1 MPRIGFES
9 WDGALADI
17 DGEPYVVFGGC
28 NYLGL
33 AQHPDVHAAIK
44 RGLGKWGATTTAS
57 RETTG
62 NTKAH
67 EDLETEIAR
76 FLGMPS
82 AILTTEGYTA
92 NIALGQ
98 GLAGEFTVA
107 VVDEKSH
114 SSVVF
119 GMGAPGLRVITYK
132 HLDAADAV
140 RLAKRE
146 RGAGERVVVMSDGV
160 FAAGGSVA
168 PAGEILAGL
177 PENVLLI
184 LDDCH
189 GFTVL
194 GECGRGTAS
203 HFGIAGDPRLILT
216 TTLGK
221 GLGCYGGAVL
231 GPAGLV
237 SRIRERALVYRGTT
251 PCPPPLIE
259 GAREALRVLERE
271 PEHLEAL
278 RRNIGHMKRALT
290 EAIGWKPLQ
299 DPAMVRGGPDG
310 RGGTPEVP
318 IFVFHLPTAAE
329 MERVQKALDDEGYFV
344 PLIDYPGG
352 PVPLYFRPTVT
363 ASHTGGQIEAFV
375 KALMEATGNPHARH
389 AADVSVR

>member
-9 WDGALADI
+9 WDGAHAVI
-17 DGEPYVVFGGC
+17 DGRPRVVFGGC

-33 AQHPDVHAAIK
+33 AQHPAVHAAIA
-44 RGLGKWGATTTAS
+44 RGLERWGTTTTAS

-62 NTKAH
+62 NTRAH
-67 EDLETEIAR
+67 EGLEAEIAA

-98 GLAGEFTVA
+98 GLAGEYSVA

-114 SSVVF
+114 SSVMF
-119 GMGAPGLRVITYK
+119 GMGAPGLRVVTYR
-132 HLDAADAV
+132 HLDATDAV
-140 RLAKRE
+140 SVAKGEHAR
-146 RGAGERVVVMSDGV
+146 GERVVVMSDGV

-168 PAGEILAGL
+168 PAAAILAGL
-177 PENVLLI
+177 PGDVPLI

-189 GFTVL
+189 AFTVL
-194 GECGRGTAS
+194 GESGRGTAH
-203 HFGIAGDPRLILT
+203 HFGVQRDARIIVT
-216 TTLGK
+216 TTFGK

-231 GPAGLV
+231 GPASLV
-237 SRIRERALVYRGTT
+237 TRIRERALVYRGTT
-251 PCPPPLIE
+251 PCPPPLVE
-259 GAREALRVLERE
+259 GAREALRVLTRE
-271 PEHLEAL
+271 PGHLEAL
-278 RRNIGHMKRALT
+278 RRNVAHMKRALT
-290 EAIGWKPLQ
+290 EAIGWRPVQ
-299 DPAMVRGGPDG
+299 DPATVGGVA
-310 RGGTPEVP
+310 GTPDVP

-363 ASHTGGQIEAFV
+363 ASHTPEQIDGFAT
-375 KALMEATGNPHARH
+375 ALGHAVHCLER
-389 AADVSVR
+389 SLL